1 MAAGGVYNNVSSLLS
16 PPLCR
21 DASHYPAPG
30 PAPAPPSCSDYSTRR
45 GPGQR
50 VVAFSYYEPD
60 LSLASR
66 RLETGE
72 VEENKFLEGIGVNI
86 ARVQEFYPGWYLLM
100 NK

>member
-1 MAAGGVYNNVSSLLS
+1 MAAGGRSGVDSVSSLLS

-30 PAPAPPSCSDYSTRR
+30 PAPAPPFCSDYSTRR

-86 ARVQEFYPGWYLLM
+86 ARVQEFYPGWY
-100 NK
+100 

>member
-30 PAPAPPSCSDYSTRR
+30 PAPAPAPPSCSDYSTRR

-50 VVAFSYYEPD
+50 IVAFSYYEPD

-86 ARVQEFYPGWYLLM
+86 ARVQEFYPGWY
-100 NK
+100 

>member
-1 MAAGGVYNNVSSLLS
+1 MAAGGVYNNVSSLSS

-21 DASHYPAPG
+21 DASHYPA

-50 VVAFSYYEPD
+50 IVAFSYYEPD

-86 ARVQEFYPGWYLLM
+86 ARVQEFYPGWY
-100 NK
+100 